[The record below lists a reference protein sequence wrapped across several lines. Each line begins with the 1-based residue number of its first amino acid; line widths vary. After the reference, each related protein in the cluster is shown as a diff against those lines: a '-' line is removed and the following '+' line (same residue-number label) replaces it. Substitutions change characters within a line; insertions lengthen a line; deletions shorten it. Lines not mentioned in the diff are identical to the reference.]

1 MHDQRVGAGRD
12 HSARQHIERDLRI
25 LVVDAD
31 AALDGDGNLDR
42 ALHRRNA
49 IGDQR
54 RLRHQA
60 GAEAAVLHP
69 VGRTADIEI
78 DFVVAE
84 ILADLSRGGEIA
96 RVGTAELK
104 RDRMLARIEAKQPRA
119 VAMDDGAGRQHLRVE
134 PAPPRHQTV
143 EDAAMP
149 VGPIHHRRNGKAIV
163 LIFQLVI
170 LSHQWTGAET
180 SAHVCTPN
188 QPEMHPFVPH
198 LISRCTRSAHEI
210 GMECTRNADL
220 YEAEVGELS
229 RSGQEETRVRREHLH
244 PTPLPER
251 VGAKHITCSGPS
263 WRR

>member
-12 HSARQHIERDLRI
+12 DAARQHVERDLRI

-31 AALDGDGNLDR
+31 PALDGDGNFDR

-49 IGDQR
+49 LGDQR

-84 ILADLSRGGEIA
+84 ILADLRSGGEIA
-96 RVGTAELK
+96 RVGTAELQ
-104 RDRMLARIEAKQPRA
+104 RHRMLARIEAKQPRA

-149 VGPIHHRRNGKAIV
+149 VGPVHHGGDGKA
-163 LIFQLVI
+163 VI
-170 LSHQWTGAET
+170 
-180 SAHVCTPN
+180 
-188 QPEMHPFVPH
+188 
-198 LISRCTRSAHEI
+198 
-210 GMECTRNADL
+210 
-220 YEAEVGELS
+220 
-229 RSGQEETRVRREHLH
+229 
-244 PTPLPER
+244 
-251 VGAKHITCSGPS
+251 
-263 WRR
+263 